1 MRKLSFF
8 LTKLV
13 IINVFKSKMV
23 NYLLNAFSYYILTI
37 SKYILN
43 NYKNL

>member
-13 IINVFKSKMV
+13 IINVFKSKVV
-23 NYLLNAFSYYILTI
+23 NYLLKALSYYILII
-37 SKYILN
+37 SKYSFDKL
-43 NYKNL
+43 